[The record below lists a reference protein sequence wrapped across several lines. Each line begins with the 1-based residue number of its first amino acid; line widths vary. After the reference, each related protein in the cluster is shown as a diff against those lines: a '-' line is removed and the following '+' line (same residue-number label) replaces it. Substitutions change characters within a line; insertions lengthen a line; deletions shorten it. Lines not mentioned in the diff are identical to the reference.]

1 MQNRIAYT
9 NSHAHTEFIGGV
21 MIPPGETREID
32 ATHHPD
38 YCAPGTGAGNDSPSH
53 IVDVLLAGDVATLL
67 AHVPVLSVDD
77 LQELSDR
84 EQAGARRENVL
95 SALAEQLLTLA
106 SEQVDGT
113 GQGDGDVQPAGDAGG
128 NAGSNTPASTT
139 EQPKA
144 TAAKS
149 TAKKAA
155 GA

>member
-1 MQNRIAYT
+1 MSNRIAYT
-9 NSHAHTEFIGGV
+9 NPHAHTEYIGGV

-32 ATHHPD
+32 PTHHPE
-38 YCAPGTGAGNDSPSH
+38 YRAPDAQYAADAPQH

-67 AHVPVLSVDD
+67 AHVPALGVDD

-84 EQAGARRENVL
+84 EQAGPRRENVL

-106 SEQVDGT
+106 SAQVDGPAL
-113 GQGDGDVQPAGDAGG
+113 GAGDVQPAGTD
-128 NAGSNTPASTT
+128 TPVSTT
-139 EQPKA
+139 ELSKA
-144 TAAKS
+144 PAAKS

>member
-9 NSHAHTEFIGGV
+9 NAHAHTEFIGGV

-38 YCAPGTGAGNDSPSH
+38 YCAPDTGAGHDSPSH
-53 IVDVLLAGDVATLL
+53 IVDVLQAGDVATLL
-67 AHVPVLSVDD
+67 AHIPALGVDD

-106 SEQVDGT
+106 SAQVDGT
-113 GQGDGDVQPAGDAGG
+113 GQGDGDGQPTEGTGG
-128 NAGSNTPASTT
+128 NAGTDTPATT
-139 EQPKA
+139 TAQPKA

>member
-9 NSHAHTEFIGGV
+9 NNHAHTEFIGGV

-38 YCAPGTGAGNDSPSH
+38 YQAPDAGASADSPAHH

-67 AHVPVLSVDD
+67 AHVPALGADD

-84 EQAGARRENVL
+84 EQSGARRENVL

-106 SEQVDGT
+106 NEQVG
-113 GQGDGDVQPAGDAGG
+113 GAEPGDGDMQPASADA
-128 NAGSNTPASTT
+128 PASTT
-139 EQPKA
+139 ELPKA
-144 TAAKS
+144 TVAKAS
-149 TAKKAA
+149 AKKAA